1 MEALTCSLSRHA
13 EDAADL
19 RPAVSAVDEVADL
32 RLDRELDG
40 DLLVDQRPEP
50 VELVL
55 PYQVRPHR

>member
-1 MEALTCSLSRHA
+1 MPRT
-13 EDAADL
+13 
-19 RPAVSAVDEVADL
+19 RPISVQLCPRFDEVADL

-55 PYQVRPHR
+55 PHQVRPHR